1 MITLEKA
8 RLVDWHFF
16 TDEHIPLGNR
26 CLIAGDNGSG
36 KSTIVD
42 ALQYA
47 LAADLRKARFN
58 SAAGDRKGGRD
69 LTGYVRCK
77 LGSDQTDYLRG
88 DSVAHIILEF
98 TDTSAN
104 SPSER
109 FLAAVCVEAWTDG
122 RTSEHFWMA
131 DRLSAESIDTRA
143 PDGRP
148 LSWRQFRDTIVPRN
162 AVCFDTKKQ
171 YLRDLTNRLGVWR
184 RMAEYNPYLEAFTR
198 SVSFSPLTSVDAFV
212 CDYILEDRPLD
223 ISTMKANL
231 ESYKEAEREA
241 RAAQARITALTAIV
255 DQAAEWEKYQ
265 RNRTQ
270 QDYLKALLDR
280 DLACEE
286 HTALLKKEADL
297 AERHTRLQAELT
309 RLHTVKDTLEAER
322 RETEAA
328 LARDDTHQLYARMKE
343 RIGELEKTSERAR
356 ERADRCR
363 LLRAQCATIL
373 ERSPENQIEDEL
385 VWTEQQISEE
395 TAARERTRIAYEQLE
410 TGLRT
415 VLAEL
420 ADLEKGIRRFS
431 ESAETIRDALRRNG
445 IDARILADLA
455 EVANPEWANAVE
467 GWLNSL
473 RFAMIVPPDDFQKAL
488 EIYDSLPRSISGIA
502 LPNLARMRGWEVR
515 AGSLAEL
522 IHTES
527 PWAEIYLNCVLG
539 DVMMADIGTLKN
551 YSKAVTKD
559 CMSYSRF
566 TASRIEQKVYDTH
579 WLGRAAREQRKAF
592 LLTES
597 VRLRGERDSL
607 REKEILAGKR
617 IDILSRALR
626 SLFEAAEL
634 VPAIAEAEQLAA
646 DLASLRAELA
656 AIDTTAFGDL
666 EERIKTLAD
675 RIRETEKTIERINA
689 ETGATARDRD
699 NLTRSIADALT
710 RVEHCQAVFTEFK
723 DKNEAVLSECE
734 RYAADRLRSDRAR
747 DIIANYDSAR
757 KGIETR
763 ADKCLKTFR
772 DLVVRYNRDFNAL
785 LHAEIEEAATAQDL
799 LNRLE
804 SSELPTYLE
813 KIARARQDAEREF
826 KDHFIA
832 RLNELIEEARES
844 FREIN
849 ETLRTLTFGRD
860 QYRFTL
866 EEKADRRG
874 QIEIVRK
881 AAEIAS
887 FEDSLFAQF
896 ADPADRQAAEDLF
909 NRILESDLAS
919 AEMRSICDYR
929 TYFTYDIKIRDT
941 QSINAASGKAEES
954 SLSRVLREKSGGEA
968 QTPYYVAIAASFYRF
983 FKDKPES
990 TVRLVVFDE
999 AFDRLDDERIGKI
1012 LEFFRE
1018 MRLQVLISVPT
1029 EKIEAIAPHMDEIN
1043 LIIRHGYQARV
1054 RKFTI
1059 MDAGA

>member
-1 MITLEKA
+1 MITLEA
-8 RLVDWHFF
+8 VRLIDWHFF
-16 TDEHIPLGNR
+16 ADETIPLGNR

-42 ALQYA
+42 AIQYA

-69 LTGYVRCK
+69 LSGYVRCK

-98 TDTSAN
+98 TDTSAD
-104 SPSER
+104 SPAER
-109 FLAAVCVEAWTDG
+109 FLAAVCVEAWSDG

-131 DRLSAESIDTRA
+131 DRLSAKSLEARA

-148 LSWRQFRDTIVPRN
+148 LSWRQFRDLIVPRA

-171 YLRDLTNRLGVWR
+171 YLRDLTSRLGVWR

-241 RAAQARITALTAIV
+241 RAAQARITALKTIV
-255 DQAAEWEKYQ
+255 EQAAEWEKFQ
-265 RNRTQ
+265 RIRTQ
-270 QDYLKALLDR
+270 QDYLKVLLDR
-280 DLACEE
+280 DLSAEE
-286 HTALLKKEADL
+286 HSLAVKKEADR
-297 AERHTRLQAELT
+297 AERQARLETELT
-309 RLHTVKDTLEAER
+309 RLRDLKDTLEGER

-343 RIGELEKTSERAR
+343 RIAELEKTAGRASEKA
-356 ERADRCR
+356 ERCS
-363 LLRAQCATIL
+363 LLRTQCATL
-373 ERSPENQIEDEL
+373 LDRNAENSPQEEIQ
-385 VWTEQQISEE
+385 WAEQEQSGQ
-395 TAARERTRIAYEQLE
+395 TAARERTRIASEQLE
-410 TGLRT
+410 SDLRE

-420 ADLEKGIRRFS
+420 ADLEKGIRRYP
-431 ESAETIRDALRRNG
+431 ESAEKIRDALRREG

-455 EVANPEWANAVE
+455 EVANPEWADAVE
-467 GWLNSL
+467 GWLNTL
-473 RFAMIVPPDDFQKAL
+473 RFALIVPPDDFQRAL
-488 EIYDSLPRSISGIA
+488 EIYDALPRAVSGVA
-502 LPNLARMRGWEVR
+502 LPNLARMRGAEVR

-522 IHTES
+522 VRSDS
-527 PWAEIYLNCVLG
+527 PWAEIYLDCILG
-539 DVMMADIGTLKN
+539 DVMMADLASLKN
-551 YSKAVTKD
+551 YSKAVTKE

-566 TASRIEQKVYDTH
+566 TASRIDQKVYSTH

-592 LLTES
+592 LLEES
-597 VRLRGERDSL
+597 LRLRGERDSL
-607 REKEILAGKR
+607 REKEAEAGR
-617 IDILSRALR
+617 RLDLLSRALR
-626 SLFEAAEL
+626 SLYEAAEL
-634 VPAIAEAEQLAA
+634 LPAIDEAARLKA
-646 DLASLRAELA
+646 DLEALRAELA
-656 AIDTTAFGDL
+656 GIDISAFGDL
-666 EERIKTLAD
+666 EMRIKNLAV
-675 RIRETEKTIERINA
+675 RIRETEQTIDRVNEQL
-689 ETGATARDRD
+689 GAVGRDRET
-699 NLTRSIADALT
+699 LARTIADAAERSGLCE
-710 RVEHCQAVFTEFK
+710 RQFIAFYDSHEP
-723 DKNEAVLSECE
+723 VLAECE
-734 RYAADRLRSDRAR
+734 RYAAERLRADSAR

-763 ADKCLKTFR
+763 AEKCLKTFR
-772 DLVVRYNRDFNAL
+772 DLVIRYNRDFNAL
-785 LHAEIEEAATAQDL
+785 LHAEIEEASTAADL

-804 SSELPTYLE
+804 ASELPAYLE

-896 ADPADRQAAEDLF
+896 ADPADRQAAEELF

-941 QSINAASGKAEES
+941 QSVNAASGKAEES

-983 FKDKPES
+983 FRDKPES
-990 TVRLVVFDE
+990 TVRFVLFDE

-1018 MRLQVLISVPT
+1018 MRLQVVISVPT
-1029 EKIEAIAPHMDEIN
+1029 EKIEAIAPHMDAVN
-1043 LIIRHGYQARV
+1043 LVIRHGYRARV
-1054 RKFTI
+1054 RDF
-1059 MDAGA
+1059 AVQEVEA